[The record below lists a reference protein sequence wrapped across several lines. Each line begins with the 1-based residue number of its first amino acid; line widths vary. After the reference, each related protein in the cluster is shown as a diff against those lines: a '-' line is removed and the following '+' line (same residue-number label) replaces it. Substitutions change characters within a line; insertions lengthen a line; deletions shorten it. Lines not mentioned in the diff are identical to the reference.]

1 MTNHLHVLVQVSE
14 VPLGSVILQ
23 IASSYARTVQA
34 RLMTTGHLF
43 ERRYHAVLVDAY
55 SYLLALVRYIHLNPV
70 RAGLVADPAAYRWS
84 SHRVYPG
91 ERACDWV
98 TRGFALSLLTT
109 QSAAALA
116 RYREFM
122 CSPAPC
128 RQDMATMPEKEPG

>member
-84 SHRVYPG
+84 SHRVYLG

-98 TRGFALSLLTT
+98 SHEATARRVASICAVARRLGRSESAIRALMARHSRGV
-109 QSAAALA
+109 
-116 RYREFM
+116 
-122 CSPAPC
+122 
-128 RQDMATMPEKEPG
+128 PE